1 MKKSGTDLANTL
13 FFDDMQKY
21 TDGWTAMGGTAI
33 LIGNKNGRPL
43 SDDAESLLQ
52 ARKMNSGRS
61 GKTIRLSSIYDFPAI
76 IDTLKD

>member
-1 MKKSGTDLANTL
+1 
-13 FFDDMQKY
+13 
-21 TDGWTAMGGTAI
+21 MGGTAI
-33 LIGNKNGRPL
+33 LIGDKNGRPL

>member
-1 MKKSGTDLANTL
+1 
-13 FFDDMQKY
+13 
-21 TDGWTAMGGTAI
+21 MGGTAI

-61 GKTIRLSSIYDFPAI
+61 GKTIRLSSIYDFPTI

>member
-1 MKKSGTDLANTL
+1 MKIRF

-33 LIGNKNGRPL
+33 LIGDKNGRPL
-43 SDDAESLLQ
+43 SDDAESLSL
-52 ARKMNSGRS
+52 ARKMNSGRD
-61 GKTIRLSSIYDFPAI
+61 GKTIRLKSIYDFPSI

>member
-1 MKKSGTDLANTL
+1 
-13 FFDDMQKY
+13 MQKY

-33 LIGNKNGRPL
+33 LIGNKNGRLL

-61 GKTIRLSSIYDFPAI
+61 GKTIRLSSIYDFPTI